1 MRVQRHVGKQLFE
14 LSNAQLRCRRI
25 FKLSADSRPQVSVL
39 QSQSV
44 HGAHRVCTS
53 MSGKST
59 YLRQIGLLTV
69 QATLG
74 CL

>member
-1 MRVQRHVGKQLFE
+1 MRAQRHVGKQLFE
-14 LSNAQLRCRRI
+14 LSDAQLRCRRI
-25 FKLSADSRPQVSVL
+25 FKLSAYSRPQVSAL
-39 QSQSV
+39 RSQSV
-44 HGAHRVCTS
+44 HGANRGFAS